1 MIAGVVAW
9 CTQRYRLVLVVALLA
24 AVGGEWSRRSLS
36 RDAVPDLSDPQV
48 GVVVDWM
55 GHPASEVAD
64 RVTRVLTDG
73 LKSVPGTTT
82 VRGAS
87 MSGTA
92 YVDVVF
98 ASAKSLERGREEIRK
113 RVANLRG
120 QLPQNMRLQIGPEA
134 TSTGWVYQY
143 ALFNRSSLAGVPMGR
158 QIQEELLRP
167 ALMAVPGVAE
177 VASVGE
183 TAQELIVEAEPDRLR
198 ARGVAFS
205 DVVAAVRSEA
215 HGDPDLQHI
224 ELLPLPGTKEKPLP
238 ADAKIVKL
246 PEYVDDGQPMQRMP
260 SMRHEA
266 PGEPPLY
273 DPSKAIPN
281 AHPEA
286 SGLRIGDVAH
296 ATIASDMPVGI
307 ADYNGNSSTV
317 GGIVVAKRDA
327 DPKAVIEGVRRTI
340 ERLRPRLPQH
350 VELVTVYDRLDLANR
365 VDHTL
370 LRALAEEVGVVVLVI
385 LLFLLHGR
393 SALVP
398 LATLP
403 LVLFLTFAGMHLFG
417 VSATIMSLG
426 GIAIALGMAV
436 DADVVALEACHRR
449 IEGQALGGDA
459 GSRRASILA
468 AAGTVTPAILT
479 SLLITALSFLP
490 VFAFSGETGRLLR
503 PLAFTKTLVIVAA
516 ALVAVTVAP
525 ALRDRLLRGR
535 ILPEFDNPLTRT
547 LVRLYRPFV
556 HFALARPALT
566 LLTAAFAVASCLPI
580 VTRLG
585 GEFLPR
591 VDEGDLLF
599 MPTTLS
605 GVTPG
610 DAAVQLRKFDQT
622 ISKLPEVAGVFGKV
636 GRADTATDPAPFSMV
651 ESTIRLRP
659 QSTWPKL
666 QRTRWYSSWAP
677 APLRWAL
684 GNIWPEQTPET
695 SAELVEKLDRA
706 THLPGW
712 TSAWTAP
719 ARARMDMMSTFG
731 VRTPIGIR
739 VVAGD
744 PARLDA
750 VGTAVEKWAAMLPGT
765 RSAVLESLGGE
776 PWLTWQPDPAALALH
791 KVDPALAQA
800 TADLVITGG
809 QVGELSWTNGG
820 FHPRHTHKFVPFERM
835 HEHAPELPRGKQAYR
850 FRVLPHMDMRGQD
863 ADQLRQI
870 TVRSKTGEP
879 VPLALLGR
887 PRYVTA
893 PAALRTENGELVA
906 YVYVDLQPGSDV
918 GTYVAGAQHAFDQAR
933 AGGALTFGP
942 GERIEWTG
950 QYQMLAAGQHRLHWI
965 IPFVALSMLGLLY
978 LQFRSLTEALIV
990 LVSVPF
996 ALVGS
1001 FWTLFLL
1008 HYPLSAPVWVGLLS
1022 TVGLAMQTGVVMVV
1036 YIDEAFHRR
1045 VREGRI
1051 RNREDIVEPHAE
1063 GTIQRLRPKLMTI
1076 TTMAAGL
1083 LPLLWAQGAG
1093 AEIMK
1098 RVAAPMLGGLCTSA
1112 FLTLEVLPVLY
1123 TIWRA
1128 RQLKLAQL
1136 RSVSIE
1142 GIVGVA
1148 PAWARRGRNGAPE
1161 AASAGG
1167 PGHGLG
1173 ADYGFGGVQAVSA
1186 ISPAANPK

>member
-1 MIAGVVAW
+1 VAA
-9 CTQRYRLVLVVALLA
+9 LVA
-24 AVGGEWSRRSLS
+24 AIGGAWAQRSLA
-36 RDAVPDLSDPQV
+36 RDAVPDLSNPQI
-48 GVVVDWM
+48 GVVVDWN
-55 GHPASEVAD
+55 GHPASEVAE
-64 RVTRVLTDG
+64 RVTRVLTDA
-73 LKSVPGTTT
+73 LRSVTGVKT

-87 MSGTA
+87 MAGTA

-98 ASAKSLERGREEIRK
+98 DSARDLDRGREEIWERT
-113 RVANLRG
+113 AGLRG
-120 QLPQNMRLQIGPEA
+120 RLPQNMRLQVGPEA

-143 ALFNRSSLAGVPMGR
+143 ALVSRNALAGVPVGR
-158 QIQEELLRP
+158 KFQEELLRP
-167 ALMAVPGVAE
+167 ALEAVPGVAE

-183 TAQELIVEAEPDRLR
+183 TAQELVVEAEPDRLR

-224 ELLPLPGTKEKPLP
+224 ELLPLPGTIEKALP
-238 ADAKIVKL
+238 PDAKIVKL
-246 PEYVDDGQPMQRMP
+246 PEYVDDGQPMHRMP
-260 SMRHEA
+260 STRHEMPA
-266 PGEPPLY
+266 DATPLF
-273 DPSKAIPN
+273 DPNTVVPN
-281 AHPEA
+281 ARPEVH
-286 SGLRIGDVAH
+286 GLRIGDVAH
-296 ATIASDMPVGI
+296 ASIASDMPVGI
-307 ADYNGNSSTV
+307 ADYDGNASTV
-317 GGIVVAKRDA
+317 GGIVVARRDA
-327 DPKAVIEGVRRTI
+327 DPRAVIEGVRRTI
-340 ERLRPRLPQH
+340 ERLRPRLPPH

-385 LLFLLHGR
+385 LLFLLHGQ

-403 LVLFLTFAGMHLFG
+403 LVLFLTFAGMRLFG

-449 IEGQALGGDA
+449 IEGEGRGAA
-459 GSRRASILA
+459 GNRRRAILS

-516 ALVAVTVAP
+516 AIVAVTVAP

-535 ILPEFDNPLTRT
+535 ILPEFENPLTLR

-599 MPTTLS
+599 MPTTLP
-605 GVTPG
+605 GVMPG
-610 DAAVQLRKFDQT
+610 DAAVQLRKLDQT
-622 ISKLPEVAGVFGKV
+622 ISKFPEVAGVFGKV
-636 GRADTATDPAPFSMV
+636 GRADTATDPAPYSMV

-659 QSTWPKL
+659 QSTWPTVT
-666 QRTRWYSSWAP
+666 RTRWYSSWAP

-684 GNIWPEQTPET
+684 AKLWPEETPET
-695 SAELVEKLDRA
+695 TAELVEKLDRA

-731 VRTPIGIR
+731 VRTPLGIR

-750 VGTAVEKWAAMLPGT
+750 VGTAVEKWAATLPGT

-776 PWLTWQPDPAALALH
+776 PWLTFKPDKAAMALH
-791 KVDPALAQA
+791 DVAPALAQA

-809 QVGELSWTNGG
+809 QVGELSWAKNGAG
-820 FHPRHTHKFVPFERM
+820 RVRHTHKFVPFEHMR
-835 HEHAPELPRGKQAYR
+835 EHPELPRGKQVYR
-850 FRVLPHMDMRGQD
+850 FRVQPHMDMRGQD

-870 TVRSKTGEP
+870 TVRSKAGEP

-887 PRYVTA
+887 PVYVTA

-906 YVYVDLQPGSDV
+906 YVYVDLRPGTDV
-918 GTYVAGAQHAFDQAR
+918 GSYVAAAQRAYGEAR
-933 AGGALTFGP
+933 AGGALP
-942 GERIEWTG
+942 LQAGERIEWTG

-965 IPFVALSMLGLLY
+965 IPLVALSMLGLLF

-1051 RNREDIVEPHAE
+1051 ASRDDIVAAHAE

-1098 RVAAPMLGGLCTSA
+1098 RVAAPMLGGLATSA

-1128 RQLKLAQL
+1128 RQLRLAQQ
-1136 RSVSIE
+1136 RGVSLE
-1142 GIVGVA
+1142 EIVGAA
-1148 PAWARRGRNGAPE
+1148 PAWARGERQGTPTTAR
-1161 AASAGG
+1161 
-1167 PGHGLG
+1167 PGYDVAVG
-1173 ADYGFGGVQAVSA
+1173 YGFGGVQAVSA
-1186 ISPAANPK
+1186 MSPSANPK

>member
-1 MIAGVVAW
+1 MIARVVAW
-9 CTQRYRLVLVVALLA
+9 CTRRYRLVLVAALLA
-24 AVGGEWSRRSLS
+24 AVGGEWARRSLS
-36 RDAVPDLSDPQV
+36 RDAVPDLSDPQI

-55 GHPASEVAD
+55 GHPASEVAA
-64 RVTRVLTDG
+64 RVTQVLTEA
-73 LKSVPGTTT
+73 LKSVPGVTT

-98 ASAKSLERGREEIRK
+98 ASASNLDLGRGEIQK

-143 ALFNRSSLAGVPMGR
+143 ALFNHSSLAGVPIGR
-158 QIQEELLRP
+158 TVQEELLRP
-167 ALMAVPGVAE
+167 ALAAVPGVAE

-183 TAQELIVEAEPDRLR
+183 TKQELIVEAEPDRLR

-260 SMRHEA
+260 SMRHPMPVDSSA
-266 PGEPPLY
+266 LY
-273 DPSKAIPN
+273 DPNKAVPN

-296 ATIASDMPVGI
+296 ASVASDMPVGI
-307 ADYNGNSSTV
+307 ADYDGNSSTV

-340 ERLRPRLPQH
+340 ERLRARLPPH

-365 VDHTL
+365 VDRTL

-385 LLFLLHGR
+385 LMFLLHGR

-398 LATLP
+398 LVTLP
-403 LVLFLTFAGMHLFG
+403 LVLFLTFAGMRLFG

-449 IEGQALGGDA
+449 IEGQALGGDP
-459 GSRRASILA
+459 GTRRASILA
-468 AAGTVTPAILT
+468 AAGTVTPAIIT

-535 ILPEFDNPLTRT
+535 ILPEFDNPITRT

-622 ISKLPEVAGVFGKV
+622 ISRFPEVAGAFGKV

-666 QRTRWYSSWAP
+666 QRTRWYSGWAP

-684 GNIWPEQTPET
+684 GKIWPEETPET
-695 SAELVEKLDRA
+695 TAELVEKLDRA

-750 VGTAVEKWAAMLPGT
+750 VGTAVEKWAATLPGT

-776 PWLTWQPDPAALALH
+776 PWLTWQPDPGALALH
-791 KVDPALAQA
+791 EVDPALAQA

-835 HEHAPELPRGKQAYR
+835 HEHEPQLPRGKQAYR

-879 VPLALLGR
+879 VPLGLLGR
-887 PRYVTA
+887 PHYVTA

-906 YVYVDLQPGSDV
+906 YVYVDLQRGTDV
-918 GTYVAGAQHAFDQAR
+918 GSYVAGAKRAFDEAR
-933 AGGALTFGP
+933 ASGALP
-942 GERIEWTG
+942 MEAGERIEWTG
-950 QYQMLAAGQHRLHWI
+950 QYQLLAAGQHRLHWI

-1051 RNREDIVEPHAE
+1051 RNRDDIVEAHAE

-1123 TIWRA
+1123 TIWRG
-1128 RQLKLAQL
+1128 RQLKSAQ
-1136 RSVSIE
+1136 RRQVAIE
-1142 GIVGVA
+1142 GVVGVA
-1148 PAWARRGRNGAPE
+1148 PAWARSGRERPVASDLGYGLGGAQAL
-1161 AASAGG
+1161 AASA
-1167 PGHGLG
+1167 P
-1173 ADYGFGGVQAVSA
+1173 VVS
-1186 ISPAANPK
+1186 PK